1 LRHQRP
7 AHAIKDADL
16 PGGDPYDAANDKEGD
31 ASKDPPLTL
40 EVGSKAVGDGTRL
53 PAFRFILH
61 APSRFER
68 VRAAWGCVLSHTG
81 PHTTALAW

>member
-1 LRHQRP
+1 MRHQRP

-31 ASKDPPLTL
+31 ANKDPPLTL

-68 VRAAWGCVLSHTG
+68 VRAAWGLSLIHI
-81 PHTTALAW
+81 